1 MSADEQRPP
10 APIQTYVML
19 DFETTGLFPSDSLNP
34 MNDRLLPG
42 DPNRNPRLLLTNYIR
57 MTSSRCAP
65 QIVELSA
72 VSTSRSQI
80 LLGISEMFSLSAL
93 EDESDESGEKPQQ
106 FVIRIPCN
114 VHTRQ
119 VKPNLIEKEWN
130 DYETRRNQCQAVRL
144 TRAAL
149 EEKNNF
155 ADEWK
160 GLQLFLEQM
169 PKPVCIIAHNGIRFD
184 FRVLFAELER
194 HNLLKSKPMPEQVY
208 FVDSYLMFLDLEK
221 KHHDDLRS
229 LTQLVDWSK
238 LTGKLSRPPKVN
250 MSRNEDTITSATPP
264 TAQPTRSEEEGKEI
278 NADSGAVANTS
289 ALTAIEKGT
298 RSIQFSTPPAKATK
312 MDSSVESPCSAKRR
326 LFDIADDHPLK
337 FMRIS
342 KWSPAKKRRV
352 RSNFF
357 SRLND
362 GDWVFDGHV
371 SMQYFR
377 EKGVFK
383 LEQMYKELINGPFD
397 AHFAQDDCE
406 ALLQVCMA
414 YGQEFIDYVDAKAAP
429 FPFDIVTANNN
440 P

>member
-34 MNDRLLPG
+34 MNDRLLPA
-42 DPNRNPRLLLTNYIR
+42 
-57 MTSSRCAP
+57 SSRCAP

-80 LLGISEMFSLSAL
+80 LLGISEMISLSAL

-169 PKPVCIIAHNGIRFD
+169 PKPVCIIAHNGISFE
-184 FRVLFAELER
+184 LFGFLSFLR
-194 HNLLKSKPMPEQVY
+194 YTTLLQVY

-229 LTQLVDWSK
+229 LTQLIDWSK
-238 LTGKLSRPPKVN
+238 RNVNDFISEDKSDLFCQFAVSSLFAFSSRF
-250 MSRNEDTITSATPP
+250 SWRNPDTM
-264 TAQPTRSEEEGKEI
+264 
-278 NADSGAVANTS
+278 V
-289 ALTAIEKGT
+289 
-298 RSIQFSTPPAKATK
+298 FS
-312 MDSSVESPCSAKRR
+312 SAKRR

-357 SRLND
+357 SQKPDILRRSDIQTKTRYFISFLCRRLND

-383 LEQMYKELINGPFD
+383 LEQMYKEVLLFIFLLYVFGMSQKTMAKAAIFLINGPFD

>member
-1 MSADEQRPP
+1 M
-10 APIQTYVML
+10 I
-19 DFETTGLFPSDSLNP
+19 
-34 MNDRLLPG
+34 
-42 DPNRNPRLLLTNYIR
+42 
-57 MTSSRCAP
+57 
-65 QIVELSA
+65 
-72 VSTSRSQI
+72 
-80 LLGISEMFSLSAL
+80 SLSAL

-229 LTQLVDWSK
+229 LTQLIDWSK

-298 RSIQFSTPPAKATK
+298 RSIQFSTPPTKAAK
-312 MDSSVESPCSAKRR
+312 MDSSVESPW
-326 LFDIADDHPLK
+326 L
-337 FMRIS
+337 
-342 KWSPAKKRRV
+342 
-352 RSNFF
+352 
-357 SRLND
+357 
-362 GDWVFDGHV
+362 
-371 SMQYFR
+371 
-377 EKGVFK
+377 
-383 LEQMYKELINGPFD
+383 LINGPFD